1 MTPGRPAGRPRVP
14 VIALTGYLGAG
25 KTTLLNH
32 LLRTPGARLGVVIN
46 DFGDINVD
54 AALVSGEVDEPAS
67 VAGGCLCCMP
77 DAGGLE
83 SALERLTA
91 ARADLDAILVE
102 ASGLAEPPNLVRLLR
117 STALRRVR
125 YAGLIDVIDAVND
138 ERTVSASNALEAAEA
153 AESAAGTESTAGTG
167 GAAAAP
173 PARYSAATL
182 VVVTKTDLL
191 AADERRRALDRVTG
205 RVHSRNPRVLVI
217 EAAHGRIDPL
227 LVMDVAHEGA
237 PADELPLAELTRR
250 ARAETCDN
258 HHAHAHAESFTVP
271 APLPVSP
278 GALADLLESPPAEA
292 YRLKGVLDVAV
303 GTGRSGTSGG
313 VRRVIV
319 NVVAGQVHLEAE
331 RPYRS
336 VQLGLVAIGAH
347 LGEDV
352 RRRLEKAGR
361 PAQGPSESV
370 ESADVARLDRIRRR
384 SRGI

>member
-1 MTPGRPAGRPRVP
+1 
-14 VIALTGYLGAG
+14 
-25 KTTLLNH
+25 
-32 LLRTPGARLGVVIN
+32 
-46 DFGDINVD
+46 
-54 AALVSGEVDEPAS
+54 
-67 VAGGCLCCMP
+67 MP

-83 SALERLTA
+83 TALERLVA
-91 ARADLDAILVE
+91 ARPDLDAILIE
-102 ASGLAEPPNLVRLLR
+102 ASGLAEPANLVRLLR

-167 GAAAAP
+167 GAAAP

-191 AADERRRALDRVTG
+191 AADERRHALDRVTG
-205 RVHSRNPRVLVI
+205 RVHSRNPRALVI

-237 PADELPLAELTRR
+237 PADELPLAELTRH
-250 ARAETCDN
+250 ARAEACDN
-258 HHAHAHAESFTVP
+258 HHAHTHADSFTVP

>member
-1 MTPGRPAGRPRVP
+1 MTPGRRPACRSRVP

-54 AALVSGEVDEPAS
+54 AALVTGEVDEPAS

-83 SALERLTA
+83 TALERLVA
-91 ARADLDAILVE
+91 ARPDLDAILIE
-102 ASGLAEPPNLVRLLR
+102 ASGLAEPANLVRLLR

-125 YAGLIDVIDAVND
+125 YAGLIDVIDVVND
-138 ERTVSASNALEAAEA
+138 EHTAGSHAVKAAEGI
-153 AESAAGTESTAGTG
+153 E
-167 GAAAAP
+167 GATAP

-182 VVVTKTDLL
+182 VVVAKTDLL
-191 AADERRRALDRVTG
+191 EADERSRALDRVTR
-205 RVHSRNPRVLVI
+205 RVHSRNPRALVI

-227 LVMDVAHEGA
+227 LVMDVAHEA
-237 PADELPLAELTRR
+237 PPADELPLAELTRS
-250 ARAETCDN
+250 ARSKTCDN
-258 HHAHAHAESFTVP
+258 HHAHAHADSVTVP
-271 APLPVSP
+271 ASLPVSP
-278 GALADLLESPPAEA
+278 GALADLLESPPTEA

-303 GTGRSGTSGG
+303 GAGRSGSSGG

-319 NVVAGQVHLEAE
+319 NVVAGQVHVEAE

-336 VQLGLVAIGAH
+336 VQLGLVAIGTH

-361 PAQGPSESV
+361 PAQGPSESA

>member
-1 MTPGRPAGRPRVP
+1 M
-14 VIALTGYLGAG
+14 
-25 KTTLLNH
+25 
-32 LLRTPGARLGVVIN
+32 
-46 DFGDINVD
+46 
-54 AALVSGEVDEPAS
+54 
-67 VAGGCLCCMP
+67 
-77 DAGGLE
+77 
-83 SALERLTA
+83 
-91 ARADLDAILVE
+91 
-102 ASGLAEPPNLVRLLR
+102 
-117 STALRRVR
+117 
-125 YAGLIDVIDAVND
+125 
-138 ERTVSASNALEAAEA
+138 
-153 AESAAGTESTAGTG
+153 
-167 GAAAAP
+167 
-173 PARYSAATL
+173 
-182 VVVTKTDLL
+182 TKTDLL

-352 RRRLEKAGR
+352 RRRLEKAAR